1 MKKSPKTLRTGAAA
15 LAALLM
21 TLAAGLEMTVA
32 RKLNPDAVDA
42 GGFLYQLIGRTSRS
56 FTLEPLAAACVL
68 LLAFWLARRYLFRRA
83 EGAKAGEYLL
93 SAFLGGIALLCA
105 AMRAGET
112 VRLIWQN
119 SFQLFKS
126 LLIFTGMSLWFLY
139 ALRALAEWLSRPR
152 EEGRFCAFWDR
163 HPFGFPFLVLLAAY
177 GWQIAIKYPGVIHL
191 DVVMPIRMVLG
202 LSPKNNTFPP
212 TGTLLYG
219 GAFLLGEKLGNVNW
233 AYFAIMLFQSVSL
246 MLTLSYALWLMH
258 TRKAPCWVQLLA
270 LTLFAVNP
278 IYIGW
283 ITTLGKDAQYMVWML
298 LLGVLM
304 MEFLAE
310 PEAFCR
316 KKSRWVL
323 LTADCLLA
331 VLTRYNGV
339 SVAVPCL
346 VAMLIVLCRRPAL
359 RRSIPCLL
367 VCSALTIFAGV
378 VVFICYHTYRG
389 AAFSELRNTANI
401 IAMTDAD
408 PAVIG
413 DKIDKTVEE
422 YHIRVTFID
431 SAGKVV
437 YDSDEDIADMD
448 NHADRQE
455 VKQALKEGEGE
466 DERLSETLDKT
477 YCYYAIAYH
486 GGVLR
491 LARTRSSMITIVG
504 SVFALLIC
512 AVGILLVIATV
523 ISIKLSENVMRPIHE
538 LVRRFDLSGESET
551 DGEAAE
557 KLDKGN
563 VYEELEPVAETAEKL
578 LDETHRIVR
587 RLKKEKEKFSLITEK
602 MAEGMIL
609 LDSDNT
615 VLSVN
620 RTALQLFNP
629 NYDPASKMKLYD
641 FTTEPQL
648 WSLLEGLHDSNSA
661 RGIIKM
667 GDQSWRTFLNKTE
680 YAGKFGIVIILANVT
695 ESLRS
700 EEIRRDFSANVSH
713 ELKTPLTTI
722 KGFGEMMENG
732 IITGA
737 DDIKRYGGTI
747 YRESERLLSLIND
760 IIRLSEIE
768 DENSRS
774 HMEQVNLLAA
784 ARDCEEILANKA
796 ETHGIEIAVSGEE
809 VSVTGDRSYL
819 VEMLL
824 NLMDNSIKYN
834 HEGGHVRT
842 TIKAMEKGAQIEVAD
857 DGIGISEADRERV
870 FERFYRVDKSRS
882 KETGGTGLGLS
893 IVKHIVGLHGGTLDI
908 KSALGKGTAIT
919 VFIPYSHDDAEEE

>member
-68 LLAFWLARRYLFRRA
+68 LLAFWLARRYLLRRA

-126 LLIFTGMSLWFLY
+126 LLIFVGMSLWFLY
-139 ALRALAEWLSRPR
+139 ALRALAEGLSRPR
-152 EEGRFCAFWDR
+152 KEERFCAFWDR

-258 TRKAPCWVQLLA
+258 TRKAPRWVQLLA

-323 LTADCLLA
+323 LTADSLLA

-367 VCSALTIFAGV
+367 VCSALAFGLSAGAN
-378 VVFICYHTYRG
+378 
-389 AAFSELRNTANI
+389 AAATRFLGLEEVRFYDYLSIPFQQTARVAKFYGGEGVTEEEKAAVDTM
-401 IAMTDAD
+401 IAYDQLAERYD
-408 PAVIG
+408 PA
-413 DKIDKTVEE
+413 
-422 YHIRVTFID
+422 
-431 SAGKVV
+431 
-437 YDSDEDIADMD
+437 
-448 NHADRQE
+448 HADGVKTTVDVLERGKHSPEAYLRFWWKQLRQYPVDYLDAMLNMNYWMFDLQQNVPTYHSYADIQQYTYPYAFHE
-455 VKQALKEGEGE
+455 TRFFNLEEIRPLMSWQRALTEW
-466 DERLSETLDKT
+466 
-477 YCYYAIAYH
+477 Y
-486 GGVLR
+486 
-491 LARTRSSMITIVG
+491 
-504 SVFALLIC
+504 F
-512 AVGILLVIATV
+512 
-523 ISIKLSENVMRPIHE
+523 
-538 LVRRFDLSGESET
+538 RFDRLP
-551 DGEAAE
+551 
-557 KLDKGN
+557 LIGN
-563 VYEELEPVAETAEKL
+563 FASMGFCVN
-578 LDETHRIVR
+578 
-587 RLKKEKEKFSLITEK
+587 
-602 MAEGMIL
+602 GMIL
-609 LDSDNT
+609 LAYVSWILRRRKT
-615 VLSVN
+615 LLTMIPSAITAAAVMFCPEVYIRYLLPAMASLPLWLAAFFLLPEN
-620 RTALQLFNP
+620 RAAPCQS
-629 NYDPASKMKLYD
+629 PASVL
-641 FTTEPQL
+641 
-648 WSLLEGLHDSNSA
+648 
-661 RGIIKM
+661 
-667 GDQSWRTFLNKTE
+667 
-680 YAGKFGIVIILANVT
+680 
-695 ESLRS
+695 
-700 EEIRRDFSANVSH
+700 
-713 ELKTPLTTI
+713 
-722 KGFGEMMENG
+722 
-732 IITGA
+732 
-737 DDIKRYGGTI
+737 
-747 YRESERLLSLIND
+747 
-760 IIRLSEIE
+760 
-768 DENSRS
+768 
-774 HMEQVNLLAA
+774 
-784 ARDCEEILANKA
+784 
-796 ETHGIEIAVSGEE
+796 
-809 VSVTGDRSYL
+809 
-819 VEMLL
+819 
-824 NLMDNSIKYN
+824 
-834 HEGGHVRT
+834 
-842 TIKAMEKGAQIEVAD
+842 
-857 DGIGISEADRERV
+857 
-870 FERFYRVDKSRS
+870 
-882 KETGGTGLGLS
+882 
-893 IVKHIVGLHGGTLDI
+893 
-908 KSALGKGTAIT
+908 
-919 VFIPYSHDDAEEE
+919 

>member
-126 LLIFTGMSLWFLY
+126 LLIFMGMSLWFLY
-139 ALRALAEWLSRPR
+139 AVRALAEGLSRPR
-152 EEGRFCAFWDR
+152 KEERFCAFWDR

-258 TRKAPCWVQLLA
+258 TRKAPRWVQLLA

-323 LTADCLLA
+323 LTADSLLA

-346 VAMLIVLCRRPAL
+346 AAILIVLCRRPAL
-359 RRSIPCLL
+359 RRNIPCLL
-367 VCSALTIFAGV
+367 VCSALAFGLSAGAN
-378 VVFICYHTYRG
+378 
-389 AAFSELRNTANI
+389 AAATRFLGLEEVRFYDYLSIPFQQTARVAKFYGGEGVTDEEKAAVDTM
-401 IAMTDAD
+401 IAYDQLAERYD
-408 PAVIG
+408 PA
-413 DKIDKTVEE
+413 
-422 YHIRVTFID
+422 
-431 SAGKVV
+431 
-437 YDSDEDIADMD
+437 
-448 NHADRQE
+448 HADGVKTTVDVLERGKNSPEAYLHFWWKQLRQYPVDYLDAMLNVNYRMFDLQQNVPTYHSYADIQQYTYPYAFHE
-455 VKQALKEGEGE
+455 TQFFNLEEIRPLMSWQRALTEW
-466 DERLSETLDKT
+466 
-477 YCYYAIAYH
+477 Y
-486 GGVLR
+486 
-491 LARTRSSMITIVG
+491 
-504 SVFALLIC
+504 F
-512 AVGILLVIATV
+512 
-523 ISIKLSENVMRPIHE
+523 
-538 LVRRFDLSGESET
+538 RFDRLP
-551 DGEAAE
+551 
-557 KLDKGN
+557 LIGN
-563 VYEELEPVAETAEKL
+563 FASMGFCVN
-578 LDETHRIVR
+578 
-587 RLKKEKEKFSLITEK
+587 
-602 MAEGMIL
+602 GMIL
-609 LDSDNT
+609 LAYVSWILRRRKT
-615 VLSVN
+615 LLTMIPSAV
-620 RTALQLFNP
+620 TAVAVMFCPEVYIRYLLPAMASLPLWLASFFLLAEKRAAPCQS
-629 NYDPASKMKLYD
+629 PASVL
-641 FTTEPQL
+641 
-648 WSLLEGLHDSNSA
+648 
-661 RGIIKM
+661 
-667 GDQSWRTFLNKTE
+667 
-680 YAGKFGIVIILANVT
+680 
-695 ESLRS
+695 
-700 EEIRRDFSANVSH
+700 
-713 ELKTPLTTI
+713 
-722 KGFGEMMENG
+722 
-732 IITGA
+732 
-737 DDIKRYGGTI
+737 
-747 YRESERLLSLIND
+747 
-760 IIRLSEIE
+760 
-768 DENSRS
+768 
-774 HMEQVNLLAA
+774 
-784 ARDCEEILANKA
+784 
-796 ETHGIEIAVSGEE
+796 
-809 VSVTGDRSYL
+809 
-819 VEMLL
+819 
-824 NLMDNSIKYN
+824 
-834 HEGGHVRT
+834 
-842 TIKAMEKGAQIEVAD
+842 
-857 DGIGISEADRERV
+857 
-870 FERFYRVDKSRS
+870 
-882 KETGGTGLGLS
+882 
-893 IVKHIVGLHGGTLDI
+893 
-908 KSALGKGTAIT
+908 
-919 VFIPYSHDDAEEE
+919 

>member
-126 LLIFTGMSLWFLY
+126 LLIFAGMSLWFLY
-139 ALRALAEWLSRPR
+139 AVRVLAEGLSRPR
-152 EEGRFCAFWDR
+152 KEGRFCAFWDR
-163 HPFGFPFLVLLAAY
+163 HPFEFPFLVLLAAY

-258 TRKAPCWVQLLA
+258 TRKAPRWVQLLA

-346 VAMLIVLCRRPAL
+346 GAMLIILCRRPAL
-359 RRSIPCLL
+359 RRRIPCLL
-367 VCSALTIFAGV
+367 GCAGLAFGLSAGANAAATRFLGLEEVRFYDYLSVPFQQTARVAKFYGGEGVTDEEKAAVDTMIAYDQLAERYDPAHADGVKTTVDVLERGKNSPKAYLCFWWKQLRQYPVDYLDAMLNVNYWMLDLQQNVPTYHSYADIQQYTYPYAFHETQFFNLEEIRPLMSWQRALTEWYFQFDRLPLIGNFA
-378 VVFICYHTYRG
+378 
-389 AAFSELRNTANI
+389 
-401 IAMTDAD
+401 
-408 PAVIG
+408 
-413 DKIDKTVEE
+413 
-422 YHIRVTFID
+422 
-431 SAGKVV
+431 
-437 YDSDEDIADMD
+437 
-448 NHADRQE
+448 
-455 VKQALKEGEGE
+455 
-466 DERLSETLDKT
+466 
-477 YCYYAIAYH
+477 
-486 GGVLR
+486 
-491 LARTRSSMITIVG
+491 SMGFCV
-504 SVFALLIC
+504 
-512 AVGILLVIATV
+512 
-523 ISIKLSENVMRPIHE
+523 N
-538 LVRRFDLSGESET
+538 
-551 DGEAAE
+551 
-557 KLDKGN
+557 
-563 VYEELEPVAETAEKL
+563 
-578 LDETHRIVR
+578 
-587 RLKKEKEKFSLITEK
+587 
-602 MAEGMIL
+602 GMIL
-609 LDSDNT
+609 LAYVSWILRRRKT
-615 VLSVN
+615 LLTMIPSAVMAAA
-620 RTALQLFNP
+620 TLFCP
-629 NYDPASKMKLYD
+629 EVYIRYLLPAMASL
-641 FTTEPQL
+641 PL
-648 WSLLEGLHDSNSA
+648 W
-661 RGIIKM
+661 
-667 GDQSWRTFLNKTE
+667 
-680 YAGKFGIVIILANVT
+680 
-695 ESLRS
+695 
-700 EEIRRDFSANVSH
+700 
-713 ELKTPLTTI
+713 
-722 KGFGEMMENG
+722 
-732 IITGA
+732 
-737 DDIKRYGGTI
+737 
-747 YRESERLLSLIND
+747 
-760 IIRLSEIE
+760 
-768 DENSRS
+768 
-774 HMEQVNLLAA
+774 LAA
-784 ARDCEEILANKA
+784 FFLLPENR
-796 ETHGIEIAVSGEE
+796 AV
-809 VSVTGDRSYL
+809 
-819 VEMLL
+819 
-824 NLMDNSIKYN
+824 
-834 HEGGHVRT
+834 
-842 TIKAMEKGAQIEVAD
+842 
-857 DGIGISEADRERV
+857 
-870 FERFYRVDKSRS
+870 
-882 KETGGTGLGLS
+882 
-893 IVKHIVGLHGGTLDI
+893 
-908 KSALGKGTAIT
+908 
-919 VFIPYSHDDAEEE
+919 

>member
-1 MKKSPKTLRTGAAA
+1 MKKSSKTLRTGAAA

-21 TLAAGLEMTVA
+21 TLAAGLDMTPA

-126 LLIFTGMSLWFLY
+126 LLIFAGMSLWFLY
-139 ALRALAEWLSRPR
+139 AVRALTEGLSRPR
-152 EEGRFCAFWDR
+152 KEGRFYAFWDR

-258 TRKAPCWVQLLA
+258 TRKAPRWVQLLA

-367 VCSALTIFAGV
+367 VCSALAFGLSAGAN
-378 VVFICYHTYRG
+378 
-389 AAFSELRNTANI
+389 AAATRFLGLEEVRFYDYLSIPFQQTARVASLYGGEGVTEEEKAAVDTM
-401 IAMTDAD
+401 IAYDQLAERYD
-408 PAVIG
+408 PA
-413 DKIDKTVEE
+413 
-422 YHIRVTFID
+422 
-431 SAGKVV
+431 
-437 YDSDEDIADMD
+437 
-448 NHADRQE
+448 HADGVKTTVDVLERGKNSPKAYLRFWWKQLRQYPVDYLDAMLNMNYWMFDLQQNVPTYHSYADIQQYTYPYAFHE
-455 VKQALKEGEGE
+455 TRFFNLEEIRPLMSWQRALTEW
-466 DERLSETLDKT
+466 
-477 YCYYAIAYH
+477 Y
-486 GGVLR
+486 
-491 LARTRSSMITIVG
+491 
-504 SVFALLIC
+504 F
-512 AVGILLVIATV
+512 
-523 ISIKLSENVMRPIHE
+523 
-538 LVRRFDLSGESET
+538 RFDRLP
-551 DGEAAE
+551 
-557 KLDKGN
+557 LIGN
-563 VYEELEPVAETAEKL
+563 FASMGFCVN
-578 LDETHRIVR
+578 
-587 RLKKEKEKFSLITEK
+587 
-602 MAEGMIL
+602 GMIL
-609 LDSDNT
+609 LAYVSWILRRRKT
-615 VLSVN
+615 LLTMIPSAVTAAATLFCPEVYIRYLLPAMASLPLWLAAFFLLPEN
-620 RTALQLFNP
+620 RAAPCQS
-629 NYDPASKMKLYD
+629 PASVL
-641 FTTEPQL
+641 
-648 WSLLEGLHDSNSA
+648 
-661 RGIIKM
+661 
-667 GDQSWRTFLNKTE
+667 
-680 YAGKFGIVIILANVT
+680 
-695 ESLRS
+695 
-700 EEIRRDFSANVSH
+700 
-713 ELKTPLTTI
+713 
-722 KGFGEMMENG
+722 
-732 IITGA
+732 
-737 DDIKRYGGTI
+737 
-747 YRESERLLSLIND
+747 
-760 IIRLSEIE
+760 
-768 DENSRS
+768 
-774 HMEQVNLLAA
+774 
-784 ARDCEEILANKA
+784 
-796 ETHGIEIAVSGEE
+796 
-809 VSVTGDRSYL
+809 
-819 VEMLL
+819 
-824 NLMDNSIKYN
+824 
-834 HEGGHVRT
+834 
-842 TIKAMEKGAQIEVAD
+842 
-857 DGIGISEADRERV
+857 
-870 FERFYRVDKSRS
+870 
-882 KETGGTGLGLS
+882 
-893 IVKHIVGLHGGTLDI
+893 
-908 KSALGKGTAIT
+908 
-919 VFIPYSHDDAEEE
+919 

>member
-126 LLIFTGMSLWFLY
+126 LLIFAGMSLWFLY
-139 ALRALAEWLSRPR
+139 ALRVLAEGLSRPR
-152 EEGRFCAFWDR
+152 KEGRFCAFWDR
-163 HPFGFPFLVLLAAY
+163 HPFEFPFLVLLAAY

-258 TRKAPCWVQLLA
+258 TRKAPRWVQLLA

-323 LTADCLLA
+323 LTADSLLA

-367 VCSALTIFAGV
+367 VCSALAFGLSAGAN
-378 VVFICYHTYRG
+378 
-389 AAFSELRNTANI
+389 AAATRFLGLEEVRFYDYLSIPFQQTARVAKFYGGEGVTEEEKAAVDTM
-401 IAMTDAD
+401 IAYDQLAERYD
-408 PAVIG
+408 PA
-413 DKIDKTVEE
+413 
-422 YHIRVTFID
+422 
-431 SAGKVV
+431 
-437 YDSDEDIADMD
+437 
-448 NHADRQE
+448 HADGVKTTVDVLERGKHSPEAYLRFWWKQLRQYPVDYLDAMLNMNYWMFDLQQNVPTYHSYADIQQYTYPYAFHE
-455 VKQALKEGEGE
+455 TRFFNLEEIRPLMSWQRALTEW
-466 DERLSETLDKT
+466 
-477 YCYYAIAYH
+477 Y
-486 GGVLR
+486 
-491 LARTRSSMITIVG
+491 
-504 SVFALLIC
+504 F
-512 AVGILLVIATV
+512 
-523 ISIKLSENVMRPIHE
+523 
-538 LVRRFDLSGESET
+538 RFDRLP
-551 DGEAAE
+551 
-557 KLDKGN
+557 LIGN
-563 VYEELEPVAETAEKL
+563 FASMGFCVN
-578 LDETHRIVR
+578 
-587 RLKKEKEKFSLITEK
+587 
-602 MAEGMIL
+602 GMIL
-609 LDSDNT
+609 LAYVSWILRRRKT
-615 VLSVN
+615 LLTMIPSAITAAAVMFCPEVYIRYLLPAMASLPLWLAAFFLLPEN
-620 RTALQLFNP
+620 RAAPCQS
-629 NYDPASKMKLYD
+629 PASVL
-641 FTTEPQL
+641 
-648 WSLLEGLHDSNSA
+648 
-661 RGIIKM
+661 
-667 GDQSWRTFLNKTE
+667 
-680 YAGKFGIVIILANVT
+680 
-695 ESLRS
+695 
-700 EEIRRDFSANVSH
+700 
-713 ELKTPLTTI
+713 
-722 KGFGEMMENG
+722 
-732 IITGA
+732 
-737 DDIKRYGGTI
+737 
-747 YRESERLLSLIND
+747 
-760 IIRLSEIE
+760 
-768 DENSRS
+768 
-774 HMEQVNLLAA
+774 
-784 ARDCEEILANKA
+784 
-796 ETHGIEIAVSGEE
+796 
-809 VSVTGDRSYL
+809 
-819 VEMLL
+819 
-824 NLMDNSIKYN
+824 
-834 HEGGHVRT
+834 
-842 TIKAMEKGAQIEVAD
+842 
-857 DGIGISEADRERV
+857 
-870 FERFYRVDKSRS
+870 
-882 KETGGTGLGLS
+882 
-893 IVKHIVGLHGGTLDI
+893 
-908 KSALGKGTAIT
+908 
-919 VFIPYSHDDAEEE
+919 

>member
-1 MKKSPKTLRTGAAA
+1 
-15 LAALLM
+15 M

-126 LLIFTGMSLWFLY
+126 LLIFAGMSLWFLY
-139 ALRALAEWLSRPR
+139 ALRVLAEGLSRPR
-152 EEGRFCAFWDR
+152 KEGRFCAFWDR
-163 HPFGFPFLVLLAAY
+163 HPFEFPFLVLLAAY

-258 TRKAPCWVQLLA
+258 TRKAPRWVQLLA

-323 LTADCLLA
+323 LTADSLLA

-367 VCSALTIFAGV
+367 VCSALAFGLSAGAN
-378 VVFICYHTYRG
+378 
-389 AAFSELRNTANI
+389 AAATRFLGLEEVRFYDYLSIPFQQTARVAKFYGGEGVTDEEKAAVDTM
-401 IAMTDAD
+401 IAYDQLAERYD
-408 PAVIG
+408 PA
-413 DKIDKTVEE
+413 
-422 YHIRVTFID
+422 
-431 SAGKVV
+431 
-437 YDSDEDIADMD
+437 
-448 NHADRQE
+448 HADGVKTTVDVLERGKNSPKAYLRFWWKQLRQYPVDYLDAMLNVNYWMFDLQQNVPTYHSYADIQQYTYPYAFHE
-455 VKQALKEGEGE
+455 TQFFNLEEIRPLMSWQRALTEW
-466 DERLSETLDKT
+466 
-477 YCYYAIAYH
+477 Y
-486 GGVLR
+486 
-491 LARTRSSMITIVG
+491 
-504 SVFALLIC
+504 F
-512 AVGILLVIATV
+512 
-523 ISIKLSENVMRPIHE
+523 
-538 LVRRFDLSGESET
+538 RFDWLP
-551 DGEAAE
+551 
-557 KLDKGN
+557 LIGN
-563 VYEELEPVAETAEKL
+563 FASMGFCVN
-578 LDETHRIVR
+578 
-587 RLKKEKEKFSLITEK
+587 
-602 MAEGMIL
+602 GMIL
-609 LDSDNT
+609 LAYVSWILRRRKT
-615 VLSVN
+615 LLMMIPSAITAAATLFCPEVYIRYLLPAMASLPLWLAAFCLLAEN
-620 RTALQLFNP
+620 RAAPCQS
-629 NYDPASKMKLYD
+629 PASVL
-641 FTTEPQL
+641 
-648 WSLLEGLHDSNSA
+648 
-661 RGIIKM
+661 
-667 GDQSWRTFLNKTE
+667 
-680 YAGKFGIVIILANVT
+680 
-695 ESLRS
+695 
-700 EEIRRDFSANVSH
+700 
-713 ELKTPLTTI
+713 
-722 KGFGEMMENG
+722 
-732 IITGA
+732 
-737 DDIKRYGGTI
+737 
-747 YRESERLLSLIND
+747 
-760 IIRLSEIE
+760 
-768 DENSRS
+768 
-774 HMEQVNLLAA
+774 
-784 ARDCEEILANKA
+784 
-796 ETHGIEIAVSGEE
+796 
-809 VSVTGDRSYL
+809 
-819 VEMLL
+819 
-824 NLMDNSIKYN
+824 
-834 HEGGHVRT
+834 
-842 TIKAMEKGAQIEVAD
+842 
-857 DGIGISEADRERV
+857 
-870 FERFYRVDKSRS
+870 
-882 KETGGTGLGLS
+882 
-893 IVKHIVGLHGGTLDI
+893 
-908 KSALGKGTAIT
+908 
-919 VFIPYSHDDAEEE
+919 